1 MRIISG
7 DLKGS
12 LLHENKDKI
21 TRPLKDLVRESIFNL
36 LNHSNKLSF
45 KLENS
50 SILDLY
56 SGTGSFGLECLSRK
70 AKIVYFVENNKS
82 AQKILKKNIIKL
94 GIEKKTKIFYRDV
107 FSLIKKKNIFKTKFN
122 LIFCDP
128 PFKNSNIEKLIRLIF
143 DQKIIDKN
151 GIFILHRNK
160 NTKDILPNCLEIL
173 EERIYGISK
182 IAYAKFL
189 F

>member
-1 MRIISG
+1 M
-7 DLKGS
+7 
-12 LLHENKDKI
+12 
-21 TRPLKDLVRESIFNL
+21 
-36 LNHSNKLSF
+36 
-45 KLENS
+45 
-50 SILDLY
+50 
-56 SGTGSFGLECLSRK
+56 
-70 AKIVYFVENNKS
+70 
-82 AQKILKKNIIKL
+82 
-94 GIEKKTKIFYRDV
+94 
-107 FSLIKKKNIFKTKFN
+107 
-122 LIFCDP
+122 IFCDP